1 MPSDSSFAYPGE
13 QPEAADI
20 VIFGATG
27 DLTKRK
33 LLPALAHMLRWN
45 LLGPDSRILGITRRP
60 FTQLKWQDYVCEN
73 LLQFFPDATLEPHSW
88 KAFKTTLQVL
98 QGDLGDP
105 ALYHA
110 LARFLGSR
118 HNQKNALFYLA
129 IPPEWYAT
137 VAQQLHA
144 AGLSKER
151 EGFRRIVIE
160 KPFGTDLASAKALN
174 QHLQQYFIEP
184 QIYRIDHY
192 LGKEAVQNLMVFRFG
207 NSVLEP
213 LWNRNYIDHVQ
224 ISVAESLGL
233 ETRAGYYEHSGA
245 LKDMIQS
252 HLIQVMSLVAM
263 EPPLSLAADD
273 VRSEKVKVMRAIRR
287 LRPEEI
293 TQYTVRAQYAAGT
306 ISGAAVPAYREEA
319 GVAKNSQTETFAA
332 VKLYID
338 NWRWQ
343 NIPFLL
349 RTGKRLPHRVS
360 EICIRFRSPPQTLF
374 SLDQASLQNNELIF
388 RLQPDEGMVL
398 SMTAKQPGLTMNLR
412 SIHLDAPYALSG
424 ASIPDAYE
432 TLLHD
437 ALLGEA
443 GLFTRADGVEEC
455 WRIIAPIMQTWSE
468 EKTINT
474 YPAGSYEIPGLAA
487 LMDDCEGSWRDLS
500 ATQYAYSRLS

>member
-1 MPSDSSFAYPGE
+1 MTTHSSFTIGGE

-27 DLTKRK
+27 DLTRRK
-33 LLPALAHMLRWN
+33 LLPALAHMQRWN
-45 LLGPDSRILGITRRP
+45 LLGPDSRILGVTRRP
-60 FTQLKWQDYVCEN
+60 FSRASWHDYVHEN
-73 LLQFFPDATLEPHSW
+73 LLQFFPEAILNPHSW
-88 KAFKTTLQVL
+88 ISMKKSLQVI
-98 QGDLGDP
+98 QGDLTDPVLYQALGD
-105 ALYHA
+105 
-110 LARFLGSR
+110 FLKTRSGR
-118 HNQKNALFYLA
+118 QNALFYLA
-129 IPPEWYAT
+129 IPPEYYEV
-137 VAQQLHA
+137 VAEQLHM
-144 AGLSKER
+144 AGLTDETR
-151 EGFRRIVIE
+151 GFRRIVIE
-160 KPFGTDLASAKALN
+160 KPFGIDLGSAQELN
-174 QHLQQYFIEP
+174 QRLQQHFSES

-233 ETRAGYYEHSGA
+233 GTRAGYYEHSGA

-263 EPPLSLAADD
+263 EPPLSLQADD
-273 VRSEKVKVMRAIRR
+273 VRNEKVKVMRAIRR
-287 LRPEEI
+287 LHPDEVS
-293 TQYTVRAQYAAGT
+293 QYSVRAQYAAGN
-306 ISGAAVPAYREEA
+306 SAGEAVPGYREETGA
-319 GVAKNSQTETFAA
+319 SSHSLTETFAA
-332 VKLYID
+332 VKLYVD

-343 NIPFLL
+343 NVPFLL
-349 RTGKRLPHRVS
+349 RTGKRLPQRVS

-374 SLDQASLQNNELIF
+374 QLDQTSVKNNELIF
-388 RLQPDEGMVL
+388 RLQPDEGMLL

-443 GLFTRADGVEEC
+443 SLFTRADGVEEC
-455 WRIIAPIMQTWSE
+455 WHIIAPTMQAWSE
-468 EKTINT
+468 EQSINP
-474 YPAGSYEIPGLAA
+474 YPAGTFEIPGMET
-487 LMDDCEGSWRDLS
+487 LMEDCEGSWRDLS
-500 ATQYAYSRLS
+500 DIEHAYSRLP